1 VVLNGINKFLPFQIS
16 WKSVSISNFDV
27 QMIINPNNMKIL
39 KLTTVLFALLIS
51 VSLTSQTRKDKKIM
65 NDATK
70 AKKTLLKAQS
80 GLQSLFDDSAGYV
93 IFPNV
98 GKGGFVVGGAS
109 GNGAVYENGE
119 VIGVAGL
126 KKLNIGLQAG
136 GQAIIEVIF
145 FEDDTAL
152 SEFKQGNFS
161 FAAEVSAVA
170 LKSGI
175 GLNAKYRD
183 GVAVFVLPKA
193 GLMADA
199 SVGGQK
205 FSFQSF

>member
-1 VVLNGINKFLPFQIS
+1 
-16 WKSVSISNFDV
+16 
-27 QMIINPNNMKIL
+27 MKIL
-39 KLTTVLFALLIS
+39 KIITIVFALL
-51 VSLTSQTRKDKKIM
+51 VTDVATSQTKKDKKIV
-65 NDATK
+65 NDATE
-70 AKKTLLKAQS
+70 AKKTLIMAHS
-80 GLQSLFDDSAGYV
+80 GLQKLFDESAGYV

-109 GNGAVYENGE
+109 GNGAVYEDGTL
-119 VIGVAGL
+119 IGVAGL
-126 KKLNIGLQAG
+126 KKLNRGLQAG

-145 FEDDTAL
+145 FEDDKAL
-152 SEFKQGNFS
+152 NEFKEGNFS

-175 GLNAKYRD
+175 ALNAKYKD

-205 FSFQSF
+205 FSFRAF

>member
-1 VVLNGINKFLPFQIS
+1 MRTLKIIVMVVALMLS
-16 WKSVSISNFDV
+16 AVSS
-27 QMIINPNNMKIL
+27 
-39 KLTTVLFALLIS
+39 
-51 VSLTSQTRKDKKIM
+51 SQAKKDKRILS
-65 NDATK
+65 DAAK
-70 AKKTLLKAQS
+70 AKKTLLKFHS
-80 GLQSLFDDSAGYV
+80 ELQDLFDESAGYV

-109 GNGAVYENGE
+109 GNGVVYEDGKH
-119 VIGVAGL
+119 IGVAGL

-145 FEDDTAL
+145 FEDRSAL
-152 SEFKQGNFS
+152 KDFKEGNFS

-175 GLNAKYRD
+175 ALNAKYKD
-183 GVAVFVLPKA
+183 GVAVFVMPKA

-205 FSFQSF
+205 FNFRTF